1 MRHVRTLVVLGTL
14 ITLGAVGTLTAAPAL
29 ASSKC
34 HINEHEYVNKRGEVT
49 CESTKEHEQFQS
61 FTYCPFHEP
70 PLNSEFTETQG
81 CDWALS
87 SYKEKWSSTK
97 AKETWEATFGRPAP
111 DEGSEFTA
119 GNITVPLRNPII
131 LLGGFEENEETGE
144 EAWLGAIGAPTIEP
158 VAQAG
163 PRLTKAIDKEK
174 LSPSELERYDYYVQ
188 DARQTKTT
196 VTIELAGP
204 ATGIELNAANLVE
217 ETGTA
222 FSFPVKVKL
231 GNAFL
236 GESCYV
242 GSNEHPIVVEYTT
255 GTAGELR
262 GKTGPITGGK
272 NGFILSIPTSTLV
285 SNTFE
290 TPGAEGCGIGG
301 GADEALDAAL
311 GFPSPAGHNTSVLNG
326 ALKQIGA
333 ELAEEGLRGEI

>member
-1 MRHVRTLVVLGTL
+1 VVLGTL
-14 ITLGAVGTLTAAPAL
+14 ITHGAVGASTAAPAL

-34 HINEHEYVNKRGEVT
+34 RTHEHEYVNKNGEVT
-49 CESTKEHEQFQS
+49 CETTKEHEQFQS

-70 PLNSEFTETQG
+70 PVSPEFSETQG

-87 SYKEKWSSTK
+87 SYGEKWSSAAAK
-97 AKETWEATFGRPAP
+97 ATWEETFGRSAP
-111 DEGSEFTA
+111 DQGSEFTA

-131 LLGGFEENEETGE
+131 LLGGFEENENTGE
-144 EAWLGAIGAPTIEP
+144 AAWLGARGAPTIEP

-163 PRLTKAIDKEK
+163 PPLTKAIDKEK
-174 LSPSELERYDYYVQ
+174 LSPAELERYDYYVQ
-188 DARQTKTT
+188 DTRHTKTT

-204 ATGIELNAANLVE
+204 ATAIKLNAANLVDE
-217 ETGTA
+217 VGTA

-236 GESCYV
+236 GETCYV

-255 GTAGELR
+255 GTAGTLR
-262 GKTGPITGGK
+262 GKAGPITGGGK
-272 NGFILSIPTSTLV
+272 NGFILTIPTSTLV

-290 TPGAEGCGIGG
+290 TPGAEGCGISG

-311 GFPSPAGHNTSVLNG
+311 GFPSPAGHNSSVLNG
-326 ALKQIGA
+326 ALRQAGA
-333 ELAEEGLRGEI
+333 TLVEEALRGEV